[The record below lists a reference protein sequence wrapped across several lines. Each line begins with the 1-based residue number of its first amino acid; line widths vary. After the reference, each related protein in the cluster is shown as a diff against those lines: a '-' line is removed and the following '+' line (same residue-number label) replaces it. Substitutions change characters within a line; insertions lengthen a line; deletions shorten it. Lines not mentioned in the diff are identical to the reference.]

1 MDLQDLGNIGEFVA
15 SIAVLLTLL
24 FLTMET
30 RRNTVA
36 VSRANARHT
45 AIQQANALGELLD
58 GEVAEIFLKGQKSLD
73 TLSELERYRFD
84 LVFTIW
90 LQSVE
95 QAYQDYREGSF
106 SPDSLVAYESS
117 IPGFLTTPGGA
128 AWWKERQV
136 WFARSFR
143 EDVERLC
150 AQAGVEAEKAGP
162 RFSE

>member
-15 SIAVLLTLL
+15 SIAVLLTLV
-24 FLTMET
+24 FLTLET
-30 RRNTVA
+30 RRNTAA
-36 VSRANARHT
+36 VRRANARHT

-58 GEVAEIFLKGQKSLD
+58 GEVAEIFLKGQKSLEA
-73 TLSELERYRFD
+73 LSELERYRFD
-84 LVFTIW
+84 VVFTIW

-95 QAYQDYREGSF
+95 QAYQDHREGFF
-106 SPDSLVAYESS
+106 SPDSLVAYENA

-128 AWWKERQV
+128 AWWKERRV

-150 AQAGVEAEKAGP
+150 AQPGAEAEKAGP
-162 RFSE
+162 RFSG